1 MKIQMNKKLLAVL
14 LLTMISMVLQ
24 AQNAPKTEL
33 RFRGGIVLGLNASQV
48 DGDDFAGYH
57 KLGINGGFMAQL
69 PLTKKFFMSMEIL
82 YSQKGGKSRTYA
94 GFPTEYQ
101 VNLNYAEVPLLINF
115 QEKSAVNFGLGLA
128 YGRLVKTRE
137 FIDELEQEPF
147 EDFNRDELSGIA
159 NGSYLISDH
168 FQLNVRLAYSLLPIG
183 HSPISNFNSRA
194 MYNNVL
200 SFRFA
205 YVL

>member
-1 MKIQMNKKLLAVL
+1 
-14 LLTMISMVLQ
+14 
-24 AQNAPKTEL
+24 
-33 RFRGGIVLGLNASQV
+33 
-48 DGDDFAGYH
+48 
-57 KLGINGGFMAQL
+57 
-69 PLTKKFFMSMEIL
+69 MEIL
-82 YSQKGGKSRTYA
+82 YSQKGAKSRTYS

-137 FIDELEQEPF
+137 FIDEIEQEPF
-147 EDFNRDELSGIA
+147 EDFNRDEFSGIA

-168 FQLNVRLAYSLLPIG
+168 FQINVRFAYSLLPIG

-200 SFRFA
+200 SFRLA
-205 YVL
+205 YIL